1 MSANFLMRLLT
12 IFLSLCQKLSVRQ
25 SITSKS
31 AKTLTP
37 NLHPS
42 YETINEQFR
51 ENCPPED
58 FERLRLDDAM
68 SNESR
73 PKHDQDSISKTQS
86 NANQVTRRNH
96 RVRKEI
102 DLLFQDFF
110 SRVPADHK
118 LYALTLTLYDF
129 KYFNSG
135 ARIKNRQIAREECA
149 KIARRFHHLLCQK
162 YVRKNDYFKKATA
175 HLVPHAIFTI
185 EHSAKMSSHLHA
197 ILSVHLSLVTKFDE
211 LLCDNTFLDLMPE
224 HLHST
229 NLQELRDSDPMND
242 EKSWKNYSL
251 RDAKHTDDVLPT
263 IRPLCY

>member
-1 MSANFLMRLLT
+1 
-12 IFLSLCQKLSVRQ
+12 
-25 SITSKS
+25 
-31 AKTLTP
+31 
-37 NLHPS
+37 
-42 YETINEQFR
+42 
-51 ENCPPED
+51 
-58 FERLRLDDAM
+58 M

-73 PKHDQDSISKTQS
+73 PKHDENSISKTQS

-96 RVRKEI
+96 RVRQEI
-102 DLLFQDFF
+102 DLLFQDYF

-135 ARIKNRQIAREECA
+135 ARIKNRQIARDECA

-162 YVRKNDYFKKATA
+162 YVRKNDYFNKSTA

-197 ILSVHLSLVTKFDE
+197 ILSVHPSLVPEFDK

-229 NLQELRDSDPMND
+229 NLQELRDSDPMNA
-242 EKSWKNYSL
+242 EESWKNYMTK
-251 RDAKHTDDVLPT
+251 DVKHTDDVLPT
-263 IRPLCY
+263 MRPKN

>member
-1 MSANFLMRLLT
+1 MSASFLMRLLT
-12 IFLSLCQKLSVRQ
+12 IFLSLCQRLSVRQ
-25 SITSKS
+25 SITFKS

-51 ENCPPED
+51 ENHSVED
-58 FERLRLDDAM
+58 FERLRPNNVM

-73 PKHDQDSISKTQS
+73 PEHDEDSTSKAQS
-86 NANQVTRRNH
+86 NASQVTRRNH
-96 RVRKEI
+96 RVRQEI

-110 SRVPADHK
+110 NRVPADHK

-135 ARIKNRQIAREECA
+135 ARIKNRQLARDECA
-149 KIARRFHHLLCQK
+149 KIAKRFHHLLCQK

-197 ILSVHLSLVTKFDE
+197 ILSVPSSLVPKFDE
-211 LLCDNTFLDLMPE
+211 LLCDNTFLDLMPDQ
-224 HLHST
+224 LHST

-242 EKSWKNYSL
+242 DKSWKNYMTK
-251 RDAKHTDDVLPT
+251 DVKHTDDVLPT
-263 IRPLCY
+263 IRPKNY